1 MVLDYL
7 VWLQNLT
14 EWSQFMAL
22 NWLLAGL
29 ILIGGWYGSKLL
41 VRLLRPNVARHFQ
54 RKGVANSVLRSV
66 RALVMVGLLFVVMG
80 VLGVEISSLL
90 FSVTVLSAVVGVT
103 LAPVASNIIS
113 GFFILANRPY
123 AIDDM
128 IELVDEDK
136 RGYVDDITLRF
147 TKIRTLDNTFL
158 VIPNATI
165 HDRDVINHSGDDERT
180 RISIEFAVT
189 YEGDLQEAR
198 TLIERAAR
206 DVDGVIEGG
215 PSIRIGTTRYIA
227 QPKAFITEFGDH
239 GVVLTLRCWVER
251 PYLPL
256 PVRSQIHEN
265 IWDQLEDADVEM
277 AYPHSHLV
285 FDETSGRARVTVD
298 QSGSLAEES
307 PPTPEESVAD

>member
-1 MVLDYL
+1 M
-7 VWLQNLT
+7 
-14 EWSQFMAL
+14 
-22 NWLLAGL
+22 
-29 ILIGGWYGSKLL
+29 
-41 VRLLRPNVARHFQ
+41 
-54 RKGVANSVLRSV
+54 
-66 RALVMVGLLFVVMG
+66 
-80 VLGVEISSLL
+80 
-90 FSVTVLSAVVGVT
+90 SAVVGVT
-103 LAPVASNIIS
+103 LTPVASNIIS

-136 RGYVDDITLRF
+136 RGYVDDIILRF

-165 HDRDVINHSGDDERT
+165 HDRDVINHSGDDERS

-215 PSIRIGTTRYIA
+215 PSIRIGTTRYTA
-227 QPKAFITEFGDH
+227 QPKAFVTEFGDH
-239 GVVLTLRCWVER
+239 GVVLNLRCWVER

-265 IWDQLEDADVEM
+265 IWDQLEDADVER

-285 FDETSGRARVTVD
+285 FGETSGRARVTVD